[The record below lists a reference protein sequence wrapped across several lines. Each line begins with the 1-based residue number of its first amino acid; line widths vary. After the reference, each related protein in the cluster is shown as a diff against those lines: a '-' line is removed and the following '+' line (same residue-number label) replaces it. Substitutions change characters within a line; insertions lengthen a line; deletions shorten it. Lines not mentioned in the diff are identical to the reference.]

1 MGFGFNNSDENIYTE
16 YYQIFV
22 KETDEIECKFTKIHA
37 YKEKK
42 LHLCTCIFLTKLALY
57 QIR

>member
-37 YKEKK
+37 YKEKN
-42 LHLCTCIFLTKLALY
+42 CIY
-57 QIR
+57 VHVYS